1 MLRERP
7 FCARESLLDLVV
19 VESGKFFQLFA
30 RGRVDR
36 RDCHCVLYINSRI
49 DEIGRDGSP
58 SLPLRRARRPRPTSC
73 CYNRRPLGIKTRSSK
88 SKSDCT
94 SSASTAAGIAPCKI
108 VTRSFRLSPLK
119 IGSPSPPAPIS
130 AASVAVPTLIT
141 ALVL

>member
-1 MLRERP
+1 MLRERR

-36 RDCHCVLYINSRI
+36 RDCHYRSY
-49 DEIGRDGSP
+49 S
-58 SLPLRRARRPRPTSC
+58 RRPF
-73 CYNRRPLGIKTRSSK
+73 GIKTRSSK
-88 SKSDCT
+88 SKSHCT
-94 SSASTAAGIAPCKI
+94 SSARIAAGIAPCKI

-119 IGSPSPPAPIS
+119 IGSPSPPAPMS

-141 ALVL
+141 ALVLIPDKIERDAIGK